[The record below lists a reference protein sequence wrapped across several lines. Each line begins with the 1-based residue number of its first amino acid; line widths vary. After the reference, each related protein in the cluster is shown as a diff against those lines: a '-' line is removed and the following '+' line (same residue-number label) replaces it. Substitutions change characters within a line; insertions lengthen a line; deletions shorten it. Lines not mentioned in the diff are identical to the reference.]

1 MHELSIAQSLVDSV
15 RAHASSRGGAA
26 VMRIGVQVGELSGV
40 DPESLRFSFDIL
52 IRGTD
57 LEQATLDIEQV
68 ALRQRCEQCAQ
79 EFPVVEFT
87 LVCPAC
93 GVATQLVS
101 GNELQLTH
109 LELEA

>member
-15 RAHASSRGGAA
+15 RAHASSHGGAP
-26 VMRIGVQVGELSGV
+26 VVRIGVRIGELSGV

-57 LEQATLDIEQV
+57 LEQATLDIERV

-79 EFPVVEFT
+79 EFPVVDFT
-87 LVCPAC
+87 LSCPTCAA
-93 GVATQLVS
+93 VTRLVS
-101 GNELQLTH
+101 GDELQLTH
-109 LELEA
+109 LELET